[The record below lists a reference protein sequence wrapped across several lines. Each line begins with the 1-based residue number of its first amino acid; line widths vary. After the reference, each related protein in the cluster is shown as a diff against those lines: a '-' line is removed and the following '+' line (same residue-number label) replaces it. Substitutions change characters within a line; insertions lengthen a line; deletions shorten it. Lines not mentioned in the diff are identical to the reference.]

1 MFPDMIA
8 LTVPTRRQRRSFAR
22 STRALVVAMVTLVS
36 AASAWGQEPPAS
48 LGAKPANH
56 PPTVKILS
64 PKPDGMYEE
73 NAQVRYEIDVSDQE
87 DGESKFQEINSAEV
101 LLMVRHFSG
110 SEAAEAAEAAMNR
123 AITDD
128 PPGLAT
134 LRTSDCLNCHA
145 FDARL
150 IGPSFADIRKR
161 YPYSQANVDSMS
173 RRVLQGTSGIW
184 GSIKMPSH
192 PELTLDQ
199 AAACVT
205 WILKTGA
212 DPETNYYT
220 GTEGSFRVTVPPDAK
235 AKDKGMLVL
244 IASYTD
250 HGLKDDPGRRLQG
263 HDAIRIRIQ

>member
-1 MFPDMIA
+1 MFSEQITRVLVAAA
-8 LTVPTRRQRRSFAR
+8 LF
-22 STRALVVAMVTLVS
+22 LVS
-36 AASAWGQEPPAS
+36 MAALCAEPT
-48 LGAKPANH
+48 NH
-56 PPTVKILS
+56 PPIVKIVS
-64 PKPDGMYEE
+64 PKAGTYEE
-73 NAQVRYEIDVSDQE
+73 NAQVRYEIDVSDAE

-101 LLMVRHFSG
+101 LLIVRHFS
-110 SEAAEAAEAAMNR
+110 SAEDAAAAMSG
-123 AITDD
+123 AIADD
-128 PPGLAT
+128 PPGLRT

-161 YPYSQANVDSMS
+161 YPYSQTSVDSMS
-173 RRVLQGTSGIW
+173 RHIIQGASGIW

-192 PELTLDQ
+192 PELTAEQ

-220 GTEGSFRVTVPPDAK
+220 GTEGMFRVAVPPGSK

-250 HGLKDDPGRRLQG
+250 SKGMQGRDTL
-263 HDAIRIRIQ
+263 RIRIQ